1 MRDQLHFHPHDDI
14 GVVNAHRQSESTA
27 DSQATP
33 ASRDELLARAMS
45 LLERHVTTGKGL
57 SGAMAVAFERECI
70 CTIALIGDRL
80 GITPFRTTK
89 TLQRVSETAGGED
102 TAQTATE

>member
-1 MRDQLHFHPHDDI
+1 MYSDV
-14 GVVNAHRQSESTA
+14 GVVSTPKQSEPTTDAPVS
-27 DSQATP
+27 P

-57 SGAMAVAFERECI
+57 SGSMAIAFERECI

-89 TLQRVSETAGGED
+89 TPQRVGETTGGED